1 MGRQPAV
8 CRSVPPAAQ
17 FTNMRNIL
25 LSPLPRVYAYEV
37 GPNGQETGGVVPTD
51 EETRPIGQNVH
62 IDRIT
67 AACQEMKRRLKTEV
81 LAPWRPCAWS
91 WTPAGALLASSL
103 VGRGSLLILQWGSD
117 RRGLDQQ
124 LAAATLLSG
133 PTAIRQRDADVLP

>member
-81 LAPWRPCAWS
+81 LAPIQEWIMAYRTISVRMALS
-91 WTPAGALLASSL
+91 WGGGSCCSSTGVCCLAGRTP
-103 VGRGSLLILQWGSD
+103 
-117 RRGLDQQ
+117 
-124 LAAATLLSG
+124 T
-133 PTAIRQRDADVLP
+133 P